1 LDLPDPAYRWLHI
14 TYTWPRMAS
23 TAGLVIDDLCP
34 ECQRT
39 GYFDAGSEVGAW
51 QYPEPPGAAADFGYT
66 WERFGYWR
74 AKAWEAGLRGVG
86 GAGGVI
92 VSGRAR
98 ELLESCRVRHV
109 EYVPVSFVEGRGS
122 TTETG

>member
-1 LDLPDPAYRWLHI
+1 MGA
-14 TYTWPRMAS
+14 
-23 TAGLVIDDLCP
+23 
-34 ECQRT
+34 
-39 GYFDAGSEVGAW
+39 DAQGGAL
-51 QYPEPPGAAADFGYT
+51 ELSLRLILPGAAADFGYT